1 MASKQIFAG
10 LLIAASLAV
19 PRTATALDEVG
30 EGGGGGGGEGK
41 GFGLGMETVLTA
53 PFAPALTFS
62 PGGAATLSYDLG
74 NFRVDGLLYL
84 LFVNNDGGA
93 DSTAFAIGGRAFY
106 KMHSSSKADFSVG
119 GGLALGF
126 LDTGPGNGSFRVA
139 LDGAFQIRVWMANNV
154 ALNASAGIG
163 FAVGDNP
170 FVFALSGQLTGAFGM
185 IYYFD

>member
-10 LLIAASLAV
+10 LLIAAFLAV

-53 PFAPALTFS
+53 PFAPGTTFS
-62 PGGAATLSYDLG
+62 NGGAATLGYDMG
-74 NFRVDGLLYL
+74 NFRIDGLLYL
-84 LFVNNDGGA
+84 LFVNGNGGA
-93 DSTAFAIGGRAFY
+93 DSTAFAIGARAFY
-106 KMHSSSKADFSVG
+106 KLHSTSKADFSVG

-126 LDTGPGNGSFRVA
+126 LDVGAGSGNFRIA
-139 LDGAFQIRVWMANNV
+139 LDGAFQIRVWLANNV

-170 FVFALSGQLTGAFGM
+170 FVFALGGQLTGGFGM
-185 IYYFD
+185 IYYFE